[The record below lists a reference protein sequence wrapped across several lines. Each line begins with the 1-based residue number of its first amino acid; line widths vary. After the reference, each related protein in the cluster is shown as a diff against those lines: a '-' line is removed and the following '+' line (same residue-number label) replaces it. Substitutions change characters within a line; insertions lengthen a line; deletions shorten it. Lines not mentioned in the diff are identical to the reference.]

1 MKVLLLAA
9 SAGLLMAGAV
19 ASVQSADA
27 ATSHQPADVRAAA
40 MSKCVADTSALGSP
54 NPREQCTC
62 FVEALSDDELA
73 AYLDVRDWDRDASP
87 AMKRAGARCFPEL
100 Q

>member
-1 MKVLLLAA
+1 MKTLALAACALLLAPA
-9 SAGLLMAGAV
+9 AV
-19 ASVQSADA
+19 AAY
-27 ATSHQPADVRAAA
+27 QPADVEAAA
-40 MSKCVADTSALGSP
+40 MAKCMNDTSALGSP

-62 FVEALSDDELA
+62 FIDAIPADELA
-73 AYLDVRDWDRDASP
+73 AYLQVTDWERDASP